1 MKITKEDARRF
12 VISKQ
17 CFQFPQS
24 DVSKEQVFRVLK
36 ALGCVQIDTINVV
49 ERSHYLVF
57 WSRLGNYRKEF
68 LDQLL
73 HPDRKVFEYWAH
85 AASIIPI
92 EHYRYFLHAMKQ
104 RQKQTQNNIR
114 RFLKGKASLLDTVL
128 KEIKRNGPVCSKD
141 FKTEIKQKRKEPSG
155 WWNWK
160 PAKIALEILYDSGI
174 LMVSRREKF
183 QKYYDLAENVLPSRV
198 DTSEPTEKERQRFFL
213 EKTLEAWGITEPKDI
228 GYYFYAWSTKTNV
241 GAKAL
246 SSLTKELEK
255 EDIIS
260 TVHVEGYS
268 KPCLMLSRESENL
281 EKIIDTKEQNAISF
295 VSPFDNLTW
304 GKPRMRKLFDFH
316 TPLETYI
323 PKATRKFGYYTLNI
337 LHNNQ
342 LVGRLDPKMH
352 RDKAT
357 LEIKTLELKKG
368 FKPTREFK
376 EQFPLVLGDFMK
388 FHNAE
393 TVKIPEN
400 CRQLTKNAKH
410 IWKRSREAC
419 TLSHRTE
426 T

>member
-1 MKITKEDARRF
+1 LRITKEDARRF

-17 CFQFPQS
+17 CFQFPQLD
-24 DVSKEQVFRVLK
+24 DVSKEQVFRVLE
-36 ALGCVQIDTINVV
+36 ALGCVQIDTISVV
-49 ERSHYLVF
+49 ERSHYLVI

-73 HPDRKVFEYWAH
+73 YPDRRVFEYWAH

-92 EHYRYFLHAMKQ
+92 EYYRYFLHAMKE
-104 RQKQTQNNIR
+104 RQKEMHAKAKR
-114 RFLKGKASLLDTVL
+114 WLKEKASLLDTVL
-128 KEIKRNGPVCSKD
+128 REIKREGPLCSKN
-141 FKTEIKQKRKEPSG
+141 FRTEDKQKKKEANG

-160 PAKIALEILYDSGI
+160 PAKIALELLYNAGV
-174 LMVSRREKF
+174 LMVARREKF
-183 QKYYDLAENVLPSRV
+183 QKYYDLTENVLPSGA

-213 EKTLEAWGITEPKDI
+213 EKTLQAWGTAEPKDI
-228 GYYFYAWSTKTNV
+228 GYYFYTWSTKTNV
-241 GAKAL
+241 GVKAL
-246 SSLTKELEK
+246 SSLVRELEK
-255 EDIIS
+255 EGIIMQ
-260 TVHVEGYS
+260 VHIEGYKS
-268 KPCLMLSRESENL
+268 PCLILSRELENL
-281 EKIIDTKEQNAISF
+281 ERIVDTKEQKNIISF

-304 GKPRMRKLFDFH
+304 GKPRMHKLFDFH
-316 TPLETYI
+316 TTLETYI

-393 TVKIPEN
+393 TAKIPEN
-400 CRQLTKNAKH
+400 YRQMTKNA
-410 IWKRSREAC
+410 RLAPS
-419 TLSHRTE
+419 
-426 T
+426 